1 MRSRPARVAL
11 VLVLAIAATACSKTL
26 KIDQLE
32 PQLANQLN
40 SQLQTTGITVDC
52 PNDVKAETGA
62 RFRCTATA
70 PNGDTV
76 AIDVTQKD
84 DNGNVSWK
92 VVDASAS
99 PSPSASVSP

>member
-1 MRSRPARVAL
+1 MRSRSARVAL
-11 VLVLAIAATACSKTL
+11 VIVLAIAAAACSKTL
-26 KIDQLE
+26 KIDELE
-32 PQLANQLN
+32 TELANQMN

-52 PNDVKAETGA
+52 PNDVKAEAGA
-62 RFRCTATA
+62 TFPCTASL

-76 AIDVTQKD
+76 AIEVTQKD

-99 PSPSASVSP
+99 ASPSP